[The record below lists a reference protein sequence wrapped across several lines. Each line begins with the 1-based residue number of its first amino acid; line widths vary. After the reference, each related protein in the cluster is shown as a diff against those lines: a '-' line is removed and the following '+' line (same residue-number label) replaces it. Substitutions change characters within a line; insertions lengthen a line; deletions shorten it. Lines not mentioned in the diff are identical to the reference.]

1 VNRKLYALLAV
12 LVLASMVMSGCAP
25 AATAT
30 SAPASTSAPAPTSA
44 PAATSAPKI
53 ITVSY
58 TQEPDNVRLEF
69 SDMTYAAWLDE
80 AVNANLGTWDNTGK
94 FVAELAAEV
103 PSQENGDIS
112 SDGLTITW
120 KLKPNLKWSDDQPIT
135 SKDVLF
141 TWKVMN
147 DPKNSVVSTAGFNDI
162 TGIDTPD
169 DTTAVLH
176 FKDPYPGWQ
185 LIYAVGAQGISGG
198 LLPEHAYANA
208 TGDLAAAAESHQP
221 TVAAGPYMIKEWVA
235 GDHMTLVPN
244 PNWSG
249 DKPQIDQINIKFVPD
264 PETALAAL
272 KTGDVDLNPDFAESD
287 IDTLKALEPAVH
299 AGNYPA
305 PSYEHLFFNLG
316 ITNSTVTDA
325 SGKVIGNSDVNGFCP
340 FQDVNVR
347 KAFMLATDR
356 DSINKALLSG
366 YATVPATLYPNDQ
379 PWTNESLK
387 PYPYDPDQANQLLDA
402 AGYKAGADGIR
413 AGTCGGKPVKFSVRI
428 ETTTKQVRV
437 DTMNAL
443 SDMYKKIGVELKPNP
458 IPAGT
463 FFGSYTEGADLKKGN
478 FDLGIYTTGIYP
490 DPDPGQIWTCNGVP
504 SKDHT
509 GGNNDWHLCDPKM
522 DALVK
527 ATQVFDPAARKT
539 ALDALQQYMYD
550 QVLMIPLYA
559 RGNISGY
566 TDRFVLPQSQNADC
580 YFFCEVLTWG
590 VK

>member
-12 LVLASMVMSGCAP
+12 LILASMAL
-25 AATAT
+25 
-30 SAPASTSAPAPTSA
+30 SACGSA
-44 PAATSAPKI
+44 AATSAPKVV
-53 ITVSY
+53 TVSY
-58 TQEPDNVRLEF
+58 SQEPDNVRLEY
-69 SDMTYAAWLDE
+69 SNMTYAAWLDE
-80 AVNANLGTWDNTGK
+80 IIDANLGTYDNTGT
-94 FVAELAAEV
+94 FVAELASEV
-103 PSQENGDIS
+103 PSQANGDIS

-120 KLKPNLKWSDDQPIT
+120 KLKPNLKWSDGQPIT

-141 TWKVMN
+141 TWKSQVN
-147 DPKNSVVSTAGFNDI
+147 PTNSVISTAGFNDI
-162 TGIDTPD
+162 TSIDTPD
-169 DTTAVLH
+169 DLTAVLH
-176 FKDPYPGWQ
+176 FKDPYPAWQ
-185 LIYAVGAQGISGG
+185 LIFAVGAQGISGG
-198 LLPEHAYANA
+198 LLPAHLLENV
-208 TGDLAAAAESHQP
+208 TTDLAKQAEIHMP
-221 TVAAGPYMIKEWVA
+221 TAAAGPYMIKEWVA
-235 GDHMTLVPN
+235 GDHMTLIPN
-244 PNWSG
+244 PYWSG
-249 DKPQIDQINIKFVPD
+249 AKPTIDQINIKFVPD

-287 IDTLKALEPAVH
+287 IDTIKALEPAVH
-299 AGNYPA
+299 ASINPA

-325 SGKVIGNSDVNGFCP
+325 SGNVIGNSDQPGFCP

-356 DSINKALLSG
+356 DSINKNLLSG
-366 YATVPATLYPNDQ
+366 YATVPATLYPNDA
-379 PWTNESLK
+379 PWTNTSLK

-402 AGYKAGADGIR
+402 AGYPKGSDGIR
-413 AGTCGGKPVKFSVRI
+413 AGTCGGNPVKFSIGV
-428 ETTTKQVRV
+428 ETTTKQVRI

-443 SDMYKKIGVELKPNP
+443 ADMYKKIGVELKPNP

-463 FFGSYTEGADLKKGN
+463 FFGSYTEGADMPNGK
-478 FDLGIYTTGIYP
+478 FDMAIYTTGIYP
-490 DPDPGQIWTCNGVP
+490 DPDPGTIWTCAGVS
-504 SKDHT
+504 SKSHP

-566 TDRFVLPQSQNADC
+566 TDRLVLPQQQNADC
-580 YFFCEVLTWG
+580 YFFCDVLTWG